1 MRSFGA
7 AITTTCVYVF
17 VALAGMAPAHAA
29 TDSNLFGDAMAALS
43 TPSTDTSPGRVSIIA
58 VVALVAGFVAFIR
71 FRRRTHARLLELAMT
86 DGLTG
91 LKNRRKLDNDVSQ
104 WIGGEAR
111 PYGHADD
118 RHRQLQDVQRHPRS
132 RSRRRRP
139 PQSRRCDRRE
149 CVRCDDVAYRYGG
162 EEFCVLL
169 PDTTRRRGGRR
180 GRASPPCDRGDRGAV
195 RNEGDRIGRRRERT
209 STHLPTTAATADAAL
224 FRAKHGGR
232 NRIAVDPRSGDIPTT
247 SN

>member
-17 VALAGMAPAHAA
+17 VALAGMTPAHAA
-29 TDSNLFGDAMAALS
+29 TDSNRLRDAVAAPS
-43 TPSTDTSPGRVSIIA
+43 TPSTDTSPGWVSIIA
-58 VVALVAGFVAFIR
+58 VTALVAGFVAFIR
-71 FRRRTHARLLELAMT
+71 FRRRTHDRLVELAMT

-91 LKNRRKLDNDVSQ
+91 LKNRRKLDNDVDR

-111 PYGHADD
+111 PTAMLMIDIDNFKMFNDTHGHAAGDD
-118 RHRQLQDVQRHPRS
+118 VL
-132 RSRRRRP
+132 RRVGDAIAA
-139 PQSRRCDRRE
+139 S
-149 CVRCDDVAYRYGG
+149 VRCDDVAYRYGG

-169 PDTTRRRGGRR
+169 PDTTADEAGGVAERVRRAIEAIEAPYGTRVT
-180 GRASPPCDRGDRGAV
+180 ASVGVASGP
-195 RNEGDRIGRRRERT
+195 

-232 NRIAVDPRSGDIPTT
+232 NRVAVDPRSGDVPTT

>member
-17 VALAGMAPAHAA
+17 VALAGMTPAHAA
-29 TDSNLFGDAMAALS
+29 TDSNRLRDAVAAPS
-43 TPSTDTSPGRVSIIA
+43 TPSTDTSPGWVSIIA
-58 VVALVAGFVAFIR
+58 VTALVAGFVAFIR
-71 FRRRTHARLLELAMT
+71 FRRRTHDRLVELAMT

-91 LKNRRKLDNDVSQ
+91 LKNRRKLDNDVDR

-111 PYGHADD
+111 PTAMLMIDIDNFKMFNDTHGHAAGDD
-118 RHRQLQDVQRHPRS
+118 VL
-132 RSRRRRP
+132 RRVGDAIAA
-139 PQSRRCDRRE
+139 S
-149 CVRCDDVAYRYGG
+149 VRCDDVAYRYGG

-169 PDTTRRRGGRR
+169 PDTTADEAGGVAERVRRAIEAIEAPYGTNVT
-180 GRASPPCDRGDRGAV
+180 ASVGVASGP
-195 RNEGDRIGRRRERT
+195 

>member
-29 TDSNLFGDAMAALS
+29 TGQQ
-43 TPSTDTSPGRVSIIA
+43 PV
-58 VVALVAGFVAFIR
+58 
-71 FRRRTHARLLELAMT
+71 RRRYGRTVNPVDRHVTGSGFDHRGGRTRPPASWHSSDFGGEHTPVSCERAMT
-86 DGLTG
+86 DDLTG

-111 PYGHADD
+111 PTAMLMIDIDNFKMFNDMHGHAAGDD
-118 RHRQLQDVQRHPRS
+118 VL
-132 RSRRRRP
+132 RRVGDAIAA
-139 PQSRRCDRRE
+139 S
-149 CVRCDDVAYRYGG
+149 VRCENVAYRYGG

-169 PDTTRRRGGRR
+169 PDATAHGAGGAAERVRRPIEAIEAPYGTKVT
-180 GRASPPCDRGDRGAV
+180 ASVGVASGP
-195 RNEGDRIGRRRERT
+195 
-209 STHLPTTAATADAAL
+209 STHLPAT
-224 FRAKHGGR
+224 
-232 NRIAVDPRSGDIPTT
+232 AVDPRSGDVHTT

>member
-17 VALAGMAPAHAA
+17 VALAGMTPAHAA
-29 TDSNLFGDAMAALS
+29 TDSNRLRDAVAAPS
-43 TPSTDTSPGRVSIIA
+43 TPSTDTSPGWVSIIA
-58 VVALVAGFVAFIR
+58 VTALLAGFVAFIR
-71 FRRRTHARLLELAMT
+71 FRWRTHDRLVELAMT

-91 LKNRRKLDNDVSQ
+91 LKNRRKLDNDVDR

-111 PYGHADD
+111 PTAMLMIDIDNFKMFNDTHGHAAGDD
-118 RHRQLQDVQRHPRS
+118 VL
-132 RSRRRRP
+132 RRVGDAIAA
-139 PQSRRCDRRE
+139 S
-149 CVRCDDVAYRYGG
+149 VRCDDVAYRYGG

-169 PDTTRRRGGRR
+169 PDTTADEAGGVAERVRRAIEAIEAPYGTRVT
-180 GRASPPCDRGDRGAV
+180 ASVGVASGP
-195 RNEGDRIGRRRERT
+195 

-232 NRIAVDPRSGDIPTT
+232 NRITVDPRSGDIPTT

>member
-43 TPSTDTSPGRVSIIA
+43 TPSDTSPGRVSIIIA

-86 DGLTG
+86 DDLTG

-111 PYGHADD
+111 PTAMLMIDIDNFKMFNDMHGHAAGDD
-118 RHRQLQDVQRHPRS
+118 VL
-132 RSRRRRP
+132 RRVGDAIAA
-139 PQSRRCDRRE
+139 S
-149 CVRCDDVAYRYGG
+149 VRCENVAYRYGG

-169 PDTTRRRGGRR
+169 PDATAHGAGGAAERVRRPIEAIEAPYGTKVT
-180 GRASPPCDRGDRGAV
+180 ASVGVASGP
-195 RNEGDRIGRRRERT
+195 
-209 STHLPTTAATADAAL
+209 STHLPAT
-224 FRAKHGGR
+224 
-232 NRIAVDPRSGDIPTT
+232 AVDPRSGDVHTT

>member
-17 VALAGMAPAHAA
+17 IVLAGTALAHAA
-29 TDSNLFGDAMAALS
+29 TDSNLLVDAVAAPS
-43 TPSTDTSPGRVSIIA
+43 TPSTDTSPGWVSIIA

-111 PYGHADD
+111 PTAMLMIDIDNFKMFNDMHGHAAGDD
-118 RHRQLQDVQRHPRS
+118 VL
-132 RSRRRRP
+132 RRVGDAIAA
-139 PQSRRCDRRE
+139 S
-149 CVRCDDVAYRYGG
+149 VRCENVAYRYGG

-169 PDTTRRRGGRR
+169 PDASAHGAGGAAERVRRPIEAIEAPYGTKVT
-180 GRASPPCDRGDRGAV
+180 ASVGVASGP
-195 RNEGDRIGRRRERT
+195 
-209 STHLPTTAATADAAL
+209 STHLPAT
-224 FRAKHGGR
+224 
-232 NRIAVDPRSGDIPTT
+232 AVDPRSGDVHTT

>member
-86 DGLTG
+86 DDLTG

-111 PYGHADD
+111 PTAMLMIDIDNFKMFNDMHGHAAGDD
-118 RHRQLQDVQRHPRS
+118 VL
-132 RSRRRRP
+132 RRVGDAIAA
-139 PQSRRCDRRE
+139 S
-149 CVRCDDVAYRYGG
+149 VRCENVA
-162 EEFCVLL
+162 
-169 PDTTRRRGGRR
+169 
-180 GRASPPCDRGDRGAV
+180 
-195 RNEGDRIGRRRERT
+195 
-209 STHLPTTAATADAAL
+209 
-224 FRAKHGGR
+224 
-232 NRIAVDPRSGDIPTT
+232 
-247 SN
+247 

>member
-86 DGLTG
+86 DDLTG

-111 PYGHADD
+111 LFCHM
-118 RHRQLQDVQRHPRS
+118 RS
-132 RSRRRRP
+132 H
-139 PQSRRCDRRE
+139 
-149 CVRCDDVAYRYGG
+149 V
-162 EEFCVLL
+162 
-169 PDTTRRRGGRR
+169 
-180 GRASPPCDRGDRGAV
+180 
-195 RNEGDRIGRRRERT
+195 RRREFGCLDPAVT
-209 STHLPTTAATADAAL
+209 VVDAKESLWFST
-224 FRAKHGGR
+224 
-232 NRIAVDPRSGDIPTT
+232 RS
-247 SN
+247 SAEECV

>member
-17 VALAGMAPAHAA
+17 VALAGMTPAHAA
-29 TDSNLFGDAMAALS
+29 TDSNRLRDAVAAPS
-43 TPSTDTSPGRVSIIA
+43 TPSTDTSPGWVSIIA
-58 VVALVAGFVAFIR
+58 VTALVAGFVAFIR
-71 FRRRTHARLLELAMT
+71 FRRRTHDRLVELAMT

-91 LKNRRKLDNDVSQ
+91 LKNRRKLDNDVDR

-111 PYGHADD
+111 PTAMLMIDIDNFKMFNDTHGHAAGDD
-118 RHRQLQDVQRHPRS
+118 VL
-132 RSRRRRP
+132 RRVGDAIAA
-139 PQSRRCDRRE
+139 S
-149 CVRCDDVAYRYGG
+149 VRCDDVAYRYGG

-169 PDTTRRRGGRR
+169 PDTTADEAGGVAERVRRAIEAIEAPYGTRVT
-180 GRASPPCDRGDRGAV
+180 ASVGVASGP
-195 RNEGDRIGRRRERT
+195 

>member
-17 VALAGMAPAHAA
+17 VALAGMTPAHAA
-29 TDSNLFGDAMAALS
+29 TDSNLLGDAAAATS
-43 TPSTDTSPGRVSIIA
+43 TPTTDTSPGWVSIIA
-58 VVALVAGFVAFIR
+58 VTALVAGFMAFIR

-91 LKNRRKLDNDVSQ
+91 LKNRRKLDNDVSR
-104 WIGGEAR
+104 WISGDAQ
-111 PYGHADD
+111 PTAMLMIDIDNFKMFNDMHGHAAGDD
-118 RHRQLQDVQRHPRS
+118 VL
-132 RSRRRRP
+132 RRVGDAITA
-139 PQSRRCDRRE
+139 S
-149 CVRCDDVAYRYGG
+149 VRCDDVAYRYGG

-169 PDTTRRRGGRR
+169 PDATADEAGGVAERVRRAIEAIEAPYGTSVT
-180 GRASPPCDRGDRGAV
+180 ASVGVASGP
-195 RNEGDRIGRRRERT
+195 

-232 NRIAVDPRSGDIPTT
+232 NRVAVDPRSGDVPRT